1 MRGKPNTQAA
11 LLKGG
16 IGLTLILAILLGLA
30 MPGISLERE
39 APANPLEDQPI
50 EAVTVLQVGEELLQG
65 SPIAIPAGEQTK
77 VNDAETEPSREQET
91 IPQQTQPE
99 ETLPDTG
106 SGPEGNDQGNQ
117 GDMGE
122 DPADLDLAV
131 VMTWYKYG
139 TQEKQVS
146 CGPMESVRKTINTA
160 QLADGSLR
168 YAFRAEGSQAGR
180 LDRLAVSR
188 AEGDGTFR
196 EVESQG
202 TLPVTP
208 PEAGQTRSDTFQ
220 VSAYWTAD
228 SGDRQKITFTFLI
241 RWENVPDLE
250 LTLSWHR
257 KDGQERKIPCAPGQ
271 AQTFSVADGDLAEKV
286 FAYSFSLSGALAQEA
301 VIRRCD
307 YTTGSGDTGSFD
319 LPSGSKLLGVAQ
331 GRDSET
337 YYLNVLVEAD
347 GREIHFQYILTYS
360 QQAEVKLRFL
370 WREGGTL
377 QRELLCAA
385 GGSVTQRITGSQLSG
400 GTIPYELALT
410 GADSGSGIITSV
422 ICSADDR
429 GGTPLE
435 QAGNL
440 ALSIPQGA
448 SENTYRIRVT
458 VAVGG
463 QALYYDIALKF
474 QSDVALR
481 ISYTLEGREQSVLC
495 QSGGT
500 KTAEDIYDD
509 QLEADTLSYRLT
521 LEGADSDR
529 VTLSEIRLFQ
539 TGSGKFLSPGAQ
551 GQVKLLLNGGKTG
564 QNTFTVTATRDTGET
579 YTFTVNLPYKHRG
592 DNSVTIDVVN
602 LTQGQKVINEAPLTL
617 RVLAWSQASGQYI
630 PARGTD
636 TRLEVTLDGEI
647 VEGLDLEYT
656 VYPQNP
662 EEGDTNTHVLRV
674 YAEDAF
680 GNYGE
685 KELYFL
691 GQRRQQGGVA
701 GTATIYVDMTV
712 LGLGVVGPLSYQ
724 VLAEEPLSYSVVKAI
739 LGQDT
744 GDPFGAAKESLG
756 WSGQYS
762 GTLDVGFYLSSL
774 TTGLTANAL
783 EGGSWPGSTDAEIL
797 AAIDSR
803 FGARTGLATLWRCI
817 YRNGLDKSTGSGTT
831 FGEFDYTSGSGW
843 LYSIGGTYYPGQ
855 SMSSLYL
862 KDGDVLF
869 LRYSLA
875 YGWDVGS
882 GSGSYGSP
890 LGYCVTARGGDWSIH
905 HDMEEVTAADG
916 TVTQVCRCCGIVET
930 CRHANTHC
938 ADLGDGTHV
947 TVCQDCQAML
957 GTPAYHQW
965 SHGEDTD
972 FHFCALCGSRETHF
986 WRELGG
992 STASCT
998 QPGISGFACDIC
1010 AMVKEETVPAT
1021 GHTLDNRWNY
1031 DTREHYRK
1039 CSQCQEEFDR
1049 GTHSYVYDGVW
1060 DDFVCGTCGC
1070 LHEFDLGCYGEKA
1083 ILSATCQQ
1091 ILYRCGGCGYTLAQ
1105 SGSFDQYHSYEN
1117 GSCRHCG
1124 QPDPTAHTHDYQPG
1138 QTEAPDCETEG
1149 YQMYV
1154 CSCGD
1159 FYTTPIAATG
1169 HSWSGWA
1176 AVTDPTPESPGEE
1189 MRVCG
1194 LCGQE
1199 QRQPLYWQEP

>member
-16 IGLTLILAILLGLA
+16 IGLTLILAIVLALA

-39 APANPLEDQPI
+39 TPSNPLENQPI
-50 EAVTVLQVGEELLQG
+50 EAVTVLQVGQELLQG

-77 VNDAETEPSREQET
+77 VSEAETEPSREQ
-91 IPQQTQPE
+91 QTQPG

-122 DPADLDLAV
+122 DPSALDLAV
-131 VMTWYKYG
+131 VMTWYSYG

-160 QLADGSLR
+160 RLANGNLR
-168 YAFRAEGSQAGR
+168 YAFRAEGTQAGR
-180 LDRLAVSR
+180 LDRLAVSW
-188 AEGDGTFR
+188 AEGNGTYR
-196 EVESQG
+196 EVDSQG

-220 VSAYWTAD
+220 VSAYWTGD
-228 SGDRQKITFTFLI
+228 SGDRQKITFTFVI
-241 RWENVPDLE
+241 QWENVPDLE
-250 LTLSWHR
+250 LNLSWHR
-257 KDGQERKIPCAPGQ
+257 KDGQEKKIPCAPGQ
-271 AQTFSVADGDLAEKV
+271 NQAFSVADGDLAEKV

-307 YTTGSGDTGSFD
+307 YTTDSGDTGSFD
-319 LPSGSKLLGVAQ
+319 LPSGSKLL
-331 GRDSET
+331 
-337 YYLNVLVEAD
+337 
-347 GREIHFQYILTYS
+347 
-360 QQAEVKLRFL
+360 
-370 WREGGTL
+370 
-377 QRELLCAA
+377 
-385 GGSVTQRITGSQLSG
+385 
-400 GTIPYELALT
+400 
-410 GADSGSGIITSV
+410 
-422 ICSADDR
+422 
-429 GGTPLE
+429 
-435 QAGNL
+435 
-440 ALSIPQGA
+440 
-448 SENTYRIRVT
+448 RVT
-458 VAVGG
+458 VAVRG
-463 QALYYDIALKF
+463 QTLYYDIVLKF
-474 QSDVALR
+474 QSDVTLR
-481 ISYTLEGREQSVLC
+481 LSYTLDGREQSVLC

-509 QLEADTLSYRLT
+509 QLEADTLAYHLT

-551 GQVKLLLNGGKTG
+551 SQVKLLLNGGKTG
-564 QNTFTVTATRDTGET
+564 QNTFTVTAARDTGET
-579 YTFTVNLPYKHRG
+579 YSFTVNLPYKHRG

-602 LTQGQKVINEAPLTL
+602 LTQGQKVINETPLTL

-636 TRLEVTLDGEI
+636 TRLEVTLDGEN
-647 VEGLDLEYT
+647 VEGLDLEFT
-656 VYPQNP
+656 VYPRNP
-662 EEGDTNTHVLRV
+662 EEGDTNTHVLHI

-762 GTLDVGFYLSSL
+762 GTLDVGFYLRSL

-783 EGGSWPGSTDAEIL
+783 EGGSWPGSTETEIL

-803 FGARTGLATLWRCI
+803 FGPRTGLATLWRCI
-817 YRNGLDKSTGSGTT
+817 YRNGLNKSTGSGTT

-869 LRYSLA
+869 LRYSLV

-882 GSGSYGSP
+882 GSESYGSP

-930 CRHANTHC
+930 CRHANTLW

-986 WRELGG
+986 WRDLGG
-992 STASCT
+992 SAASCT
-998 QPGISGFACDIC
+998 QPGISDFACDIC

-1031 DTREHYRK
+1031 DTGEHYRK

-1049 GTHSYVYDGVW
+1049 GAHSYAYDGIW
-1060 DDFVCGTCGC
+1060 EDFVCTSCGC
-1070 LHEFDLGCYGEKA
+1070 LHEFDLGCYGEKT

-1091 ILYRCGGCGYTLAQ
+1091 ILYRCGGCGYTLAH

-1117 GSCRHCG
+1117 GACRHCG

-1149 YQMYV
+1149 YQMFV
-1154 CSCGD
+1154 CACGD

-1169 HSWSGWA
+1169 HSWSGWTT
-1176 AVTDPTPESPGEE
+1176 VTDPTPESPGEE
-1189 MRVCG
+1189 MRACG

-1199 QRQPLYWQEP
+1199 QHQPLYWQEP